1 MLLSPT
7 IPKMENNFHV
17 RLCGFISTTNN
28 VTYGWKV
35 AIPTRRKKLLWLF
48 PNISFTLHFTFF
60 INLCFPPSS
69 LIFLLF
75 TGHLVFNSIWNI
87 KLNQLRKPFSGW
99 KCPHNLTETCYKQ
112 LQKYLRPHLGLNGI
126 SMILCSQSPVPSPPQ
141 SKMLTIPDHAQTV
154 EEQLWMH
161 GRKWGGGR
169 YVISQRCVTSS
180 QTTSLITEA
189 TLNKFCFS
197 FLR

>member
-17 RLCGFISTTNN
+17 RLCGFISTTNI

-35 AIPTRRKKLLWLF
+35 AITTRRKKVLW
-48 PNISFTLHFTFF
+48 
-60 INLCFPPSS
+60 
-69 LIFLLF
+69 
-75 TGHLVFNSIWNI
+75 SIWNI

-99 KCPHNLTETCYKQ
+99 QCQHNLTETCYKQ
-112 LQKYLRPHLGLNGI
+112 LQKYLRPHLGLNSI
-126 SMILCSQSPVPSPPQ
+126 SMILCAQSPVPPPPPAPK

-154 EEQLWMH
+154 EEREQLWMH
-161 GRKWGGGR
+161 GRKWVGVGEGR

-180 QTTSLITEA
+180 KTTRLITEA
-189 TLNKFCFS
+189 TLNKFCF
-197 FLR
+197 FFRNIILDIVLL

>member
-17 RLCGFISTTNN
+17 RLCGFISTTNI

-35 AIPTRRKKLLWLF
+35 AIPTRRTKILWR
-48 PNISFTLHFTFF
+48 
-60 INLCFPPSS
+60 
-69 LIFLLF
+69 
-75 TGHLVFNSIWNI
+75 IWNI

-99 KCPHNLTETCYKQ
+99 KCRHNLTETCYKQ

-126 SMILCSQSPVPSPPQ
+126 SMILCSQSPVPSPAQ

-161 GRKWGGGR
+161 GRKWGNERGGGMLYHR
-169 YVISQRCVTSS
+169 DVW
-180 QTTSLITEA
+180 LAEKPPG
-189 TLNKFCFS
+189 L
-197 FLR
+197 